1 MPKINLLVQRS
12 FLTGIILLYSILSTP
27 CKANACAPPDSTGTV
42 FTEIGNDLAQ
52 ALQDFGTIG
61 DKVYREQTLY
71 YLAGAAGGTLALMQ
85 ADENLRTTV
94 LRNTSPSADR
104 YFNYANEYGHTF
116 TAICLTGGIYA
127 SGLIL
132 DEPELRTTGRY
143 LGESL
148 LLSGILVTGMKCA
161 FGRSRPYLN
170 RGAYDFQWF
179 EVSNDHISLPSG
191 HSAVAFTVSTV
202 LSMRINR
209 WWASSLL
216 YVAAASTSYARM
228 YKDQHWLSDVALGAG
243 IGIFSGWIVCSES
256 TVSDGKQKSGLI
268 ITPNLTGMSVFC
280 RF

>member
-1 MPKINLLVQRS
+1 MLAQRGL
-12 FLTGIILLYSILSTP
+12 LTGIALLYVLLSTP
-27 CKANACAPPDSTGTV
+27 YRISAYAPIPPDSTGTV
-42 FTEIGNDLAQ
+42 LTEIGKDMSQ
-52 ALQDFGTIG
+52 VLQDLRVIG

-85 ADENLRTTV
+85 ADENLRATA
-94 LRNTSPSADR
+94 LRNTSPSANT
-104 YFNYANEYGHTF
+104 YFRYANEYGHTF

-127 SGLIL
+127 SGLIW

-148 LLSGILVTGMKCA
+148 LLSGIIVTGMKCA

-179 EVSNDHISLPSG
+179 EISNDHISLPSG

-216 YVAAASTSYARM
+216 YAGAASTAYARM

-243 IGIFSGWIVCSES
+243 IGIFSGWMVCSES
-256 TVSDGKQKSGLI
+256 TAPDERQSSGVI
-268 ITPNLTGMSVFC
+268 ITPNLTGLTVFC